1 MQIEANKRTQ
11 NHAMPLLDSHNFSLH
26 LFLVLSGPTFECYFF
41 LIILVSTQHAPR
53 FVFMASSQDGEQA
66 LLLQATHHV
75 DNARESAVGNAL
87 ISRLAIIVKC
97 LLLLVFMGIGKTLII
112 RPINQIQEDIL
123 CHKPNMNDIKVLDNS
138 TWGHD
143 ELSLLRSWIAAS
155 EIIMT
160 FLTAAPYGMAADIY
174 GRKGILQLSIAGII
188 LAQAFDAVICA

>member
-1 MQIEANKRTQ
+1 
-11 NHAMPLLDSHNFSLH
+11 MPLLDSHKFVLYS
-26 LFLVLSGPTFECYFF
+26 FLVLPGQTFRCYCL
-41 LIILVSTQHAPR
+41 LIILVSTEHAPR

-66 LLLQATHHV
+66 PLLQATHHGG
-75 DNARESAVGNAL
+75 NAREPAVGNAPT
-87 ISRLAIIVKC
+87 SRLAIIVKC
-97 LLLLVFMGIGKTLII
+97 LLLLIFVGIGKTLII

-123 CHKPNMNDIKVLDNS
+123 CHKPNMNDTEVLDNS

-155 EIIMT
+155 ESIMS

-174 GRKGILQLSIAGII
+174 GRKRILQLSVAGTI